1 MVKKVKR
8 RKKNIKFT
16 DKSHAV
22 NGIVSTV
29 LSGVSITLMLALVI
43 FSYIREGNAGIYIG
57 SIGLTALIIAIV
69 GLVKG
74 IKSFQ
79 ERERYYLFSKIGSIV
94 NAVII
99 LLWIA
104 IYVIGTWYI

>member
-1 MVKKVKR
+1 MKR
-8 RKKNIKFT
+8 RKKSIKFT

-22 NGIVSTV
+22 NGVVSTI
-29 LSGVSITLMLALVI
+29 LAGISIVLMLALVI
-43 FSYIREGNAGIYIG
+43 FSYINKGNAGVYIG
-57 SIGLTALIIAIV
+57 SIGLTAFMIAVV
-69 GLVKG
+69 GLVRG

-94 NAVII
+94 NAII
-99 LLWIA
+99 ITFWVA